1 MPGCRLNFP
10 RQNQPWTAGMAD
22 TGIQTRVV
30 VTSPTEELVQQ
41 LVKAY
46 RYFNRELFG
55 DVLPEPVITLNRRP
69 NTEGYFSAQRFI
81 RRDETTTHE
90 IGLNPAT
97 FATRSLIHVL
107 GTLVREMVHVST
119 FTAGKAGRKG
129 YHNKHWADTMEAVG
143 LIPTTTGVLGG
154 KKTGVKL
161 KHVIVKDGPFETAA
175 KVLVESGFEIT
186 WLDRYPVAPVANDQG
201 EVMGAELMRKSKLD
215 VGVDPDAEQGDQG
228 DDDGEAAAG
237 AAPPPAAWTPFGQPG
252 DAIGDGQGALPDQS
266 GDPTSHAPREYSP
279 SGASTTAGSGRESKP
294 SGAEP
299 EPLIVMSRATSRG
312 EKTTISKN
320 KFKCPQCDM
329 QAWAKKTAR
338 LMCGDHQ
345 VAMELLEASKSP
357 AFQSD

>member
-1 MPGCRLNFP
+1 MN
-10 RQNQPWTAGMAD
+10 AGAD
-22 TGIQTRVV
+22 TGMQPRPIAP
-30 VTSPTEELVQQ
+30 SPTEELVQQ

-55 DVLPEPVITLNRRP
+55 DVLPEPVITLNRRH

-97 FATRSLIHVL
+97 FATRSVIHVL
-107 GTLVREMVHVST
+107 GTLVREMVNVST
-119 FTAGKAGRKG
+119 YTAGKAGRKG
-129 YHNKHWADTMEAVG
+129 YHNKHWSETMEAVG
-143 LIPTTTGVLGG
+143 LIPTSTGELGG

-175 KVLVESGFEIT
+175 RVLVESGFEIP
-186 WLDRYPVAPVANDQG
+186 WLDRYPVPPVANDQG

-215 VGVDPDAEQGDQG
+215 VGVDPDAEE
-228 DDDGEAAAG
+228 DDHGNDGEEAAAV
-237 AAPPPAAWTPFGQPG
+237 ADDRSVATPQHDVWTPFDQNASADQPG
-252 DAIGDGQGALPDQS
+252 DPS
-266 GDPTSHAPREYSP
+266 SHAPREYSP
-279 SGASTTAGSGRESKP
+279 SGASSSSAGTGNESKP
-294 SGAEP
+294 SASEP
-299 EPLIVMSRATSRG
+299 EPLIVMSRATPKG
-312 EKTTISKN
+312 EKATSSKN

-345 VAMELLEASKSP
+345 IAMELLEASKSP
-357 AFQSD
+357 LFQSD

>member
-1 MPGCRLNFP
+1 
-10 RQNQPWTAGMAD
+10 MAD
-22 TGIQTRVV
+22 TGMQTRAIAP
-30 VTSPTEELVQQ
+30 SPTEELVQQ

-97 FATRSLIHVL
+97 FATRSLMHVL
-107 GTLVREMVHVST
+107 GTLVREMVNVST
-119 FTAGKAGRKG
+119 YTAGKAGRKG
-129 YHNKHWADTMEAVG
+129 YHNKHWAETMEAVG
-143 LIPTTTGVLGG
+143 LLPTSTGGLGG
-154 KKTGVKL
+154 KKTGVKI
-161 KHVIVKDGPFETAA
+161 KHIIVKDGPFETSA
-175 KVLVESGFEIT
+175 KVLIESGFEIT
-186 WLDRYPVAPVANDQG
+186 WLDRYPVPPVENDQG

-215 VGVDPDAEQGDQG
+215 VGVDPDAEQGEQD

-237 AAPPPAAWTPFGQPG
+237 TQHGTTSQPGAWTPFGQPI
-252 DAIGDGQGALPDQS
+252 DAITAGEGATPDQPCDS
-266 GDPTSHAPREYSP
+266 SSHATPEYRP
-279 SGASTTAGSGRESKP
+279 SGTSSTAGRGNESKP

-299 EPLIVMSRATSRG
+299 EPLIVMSRAMSKG
-312 EKTTISKN
+312 EKTTSSKN

-338 LMCGDHQ
+338 LMCGVHQ

-357 AFQSD
+357 TFQSD